1 MANYCYTDVPE
12 QDSQFRVA
20 KIVENESGY
29 QPMGK
34 ANPDDPH
41 ELDKFVGDKTH
52 VRAIVDKWN
61 KAIGIDHAKEWDIKV
76 STFTDYD

>member
-1 MANYCYTDVPE
+1 MYNDILYIEMIAVYVNKK
-12 QDSQFRVA
+12 
-20 KIVENESGY
+20 KIKKVVDLY